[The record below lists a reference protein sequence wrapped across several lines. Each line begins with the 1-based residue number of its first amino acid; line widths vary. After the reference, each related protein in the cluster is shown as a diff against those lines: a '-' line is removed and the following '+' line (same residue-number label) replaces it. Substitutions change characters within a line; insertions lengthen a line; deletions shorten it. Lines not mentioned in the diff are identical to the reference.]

1 VGDVGAVVVYR
12 CMARRGTSFEERAG
26 WLRTNQVPAVESTA
40 AAALPATAAVDD
52 PACEPH
58 YLVAEVAKWLQI
70 SRDTAQRM
78 FEHEPGVIVV
88 SGARGG
94 KGCRKYVML
103 RIPRSVFLRVY
114 RRLQIK
120 GD

>member
-1 VGDVGAVVVYR
+1 
-12 CMARRGTSFEERAG
+12 MAGRGTSFEDRAA
-26 WLRTNQVPAVESTA
+26 WLRANQVPAVEPTA
-40 AAALPATAAVDD
+40 ASALPVGAAADD
-52 PACEPH
+52 PACQPH
-58 YLVAEVAKWLQI
+58 YLPAEVAKWLQI

-94 KGCRKYVML
+94 KGFRKYVML